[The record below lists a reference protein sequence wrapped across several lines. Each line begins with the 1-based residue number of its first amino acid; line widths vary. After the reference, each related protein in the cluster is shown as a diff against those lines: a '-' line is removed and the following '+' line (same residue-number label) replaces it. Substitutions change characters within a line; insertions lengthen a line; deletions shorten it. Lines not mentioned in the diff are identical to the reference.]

1 MFEKVSQNY
10 QNITHPLLI
19 SSLFLYQGLRGDIR
33 TVDEQLKF
41 LKNAVEAIEKN
52 RGNYSYIKDGELA
65 NRKKFVEQSTNN
77 VQSELSFPLIIFLRL
92 L

>member
-1 MFEKVSQNY
+1 MFERVSQN
-10 QNITHPLLI
+10 QNISHPLLI
-19 SSLFLYQGLRGDIR
+19 SSWFLQGLRGDIR

-77 VQSELSFPLIIFLRL
+77 VQSK
-92 L
+92 

>member
-1 MFEKVSQNY
+1 MFERVRQN
-10 QNITHPLLI
+10 QNISHPLLI
-19 SSLFLYQGLRGDIR
+19 SSWFLQGLRGDIR

-77 VQSELSFPLIIFLRL
+77 VQSK
-92 L
+92 